1 MIELEFCKV
10 CGSVKHVEGPCDV
23 CYNRE
28 AEQIRAQYE
37 WAKKVQKAGP
47 PKKNSKSKNSGF

>member
-23 CYNRE
+23 CYNRM
-28 AEQIRAQYE
+28 YE
-37 WAKKVQKAGP
+37 ELREKYERVVASGG
-47 PKKNSKSKNSGF
+47 PKKNFDSE